1 MYIRIYICIYKHIYT
16 YVYTHICIYT
26 HTICIR
32 TQYICIY
39 IHTYI
44 YAHTHVHMYNIYTY
58 TCIQGLK
65 EFTKNVPM
73 EGWGMKHDA
82 QLLRAVH
89 KHGSVSALKLVY
101 EALS

>member
-1 MYIRIYICIYKHIYT
+1 
-16 YVYTHICIYT
+16 
-26 HTICIR
+26 
-32 TQYICIY
+32 
-39 IHTYI
+39 
-44 YAHTHVHMYNIYTY
+44 MYNIYTY